1 LTPGSQ
7 PKEGFPNANFEP
19 ACSGKSQGTGNN
31 LQAEKWLM
39 GQFSNVLKADA
50 PNRQRVA
57 NTESRRLAA
66 LQRITTEKLFTDP
79 ALTIFVAGSMGR
91 SEMGVRSDLDLF
103 LVSLKSCDELQ
114 QKALIDSLDSLNESL
129 GYAPFSNRRYVKVY
143 ELGDL
148 LRNTGSPQDD
158 TENCFTA
165 RMLLLLESRV
175 LANEETYLQVLDQVL
190 NQYFRD
196 ERGKASYRPLFLLN
210 DVLRYWR
217 TLCLNY
223 EELRHDRD
231 RPWWKK
237 NINLKFSRMLT
248 VFATVATLTVQEVH
262 GKADFRPMCDLTPIR
277 RLAFALDRLDDK
289 SLIPRFREFLADY
302 EQFLCWKED
311 ESLDARVRENQFK
324 QSVRTSADRSS
335 DFLYDILMNDRIP
348 QARRKFLVI

>member
-1 LTPGSQ
+1 MMREFSDVLGSDA
-7 PKEGFPNANFEP
+7 ANQ
-19 ACSGKSQGTGNN
+19 K
-31 LQAEKWLM
+31 
-39 GQFSNVLKADA
+39 
-50 PNRQRVA
+50 RVA
-57 NTESRRLAA
+57 NTEVRRLAA
-66 LQRITTEKLFTDP
+66 LQQIAADKLFTDP
-79 ALTIFVAGSMGR
+79 ALTVFVAGSMGR

-103 LVSLKSCDELQ
+103 LVSLKNCDKLQ

-175 LANEETYLQVLDQVL
+175 LANEETYKQVVDQVL
-190 NQYFRD
+190 SQYFRD

-223 EELRHDRD
+223 EELRHERD

-248 VFATVATLTVQEVH
+248 VFATVAALTVPEVH
-262 GKADFRPMCDLTPIR
+262 SKADFMPTCDLTPIR
-277 RLAFALDRLDDK
+277 RLAYALDCLDDA
-289 SLIPRFREFLADY
+289 SLLPRFCEFLGDY
-302 EQFLCWKED
+302 EQFLFWKED
-311 ESLDARVRENQFK
+311 ESHDARVREVQFK
-324 QSVRTSADRSS
+324 QLVRTAAERSS
-335 DFLYDILMNDRIP
+335 DFLYDVLMNDRIP

>member
-1 LTPGSQ
+1 
-7 PKEGFPNANFEP
+7 
-19 ACSGKSQGTGNN
+19 
-31 LQAEKWLM
+31 M
-39 GQFSNVLKADA
+39 GHFSDVLDSDA

-57 NTESRRLAA
+57 NTEIKRLAA
-66 LQRITTEKLFTDP
+66 LQQIAADKLFTDP
-79 ALTIFVAGSMGR
+79 ALTVFVAGSMGR

-103 LVSLKSCDELQ
+103 LVSLKNCDELQ
-114 QKALIDSLDSLNESL
+114 QRALIASLDYLNGSL
-129 GYAPFSNRRYVKVY
+129 GYAPFSNRRFVKVY

-175 LANEETYLQVLDQVL
+175 LANEETYLQVLDHVL

-277 RLAFALDRLDDK
+277 RLAYALDCLNEG
-289 SLIPRFREFLADY
+289 SLLPRFREFLADY

-311 ESLDARVRENQFK
+311 ESLDARVREDEFK
-324 QSVRTSADRSS
+324 QLVRTSADRSS
-335 DFLYDILMNDRIP
+335 DFLYDVLMHDRIP

>member
-1 LTPGSQ
+1 MPLSNT
-7 PKEGFPNANFEP
+7 
-19 ACSGKSQGTGNN
+19 
-31 LQAEKWLM
+31 
-39 GQFSNVLKADA
+39 QFSDVLDSDA
-50 PNRQRVA
+50 PNRRRVA
-57 NTESRRLAA
+57 NTKTRRLAA
-66 LQRITTEKLFTDP
+66 LQQIAADKLFTDP
-79 ALTIFVAGSMGR
+79 ALTVFVAGSMGR

-103 LVSLKSCDELQ
+103 LVSLKNCDELQ
-114 QKALIDSLDSLNESL
+114 QRALIASLDSLNGSL

-175 LANEETYLQVLDQVL
+175 LANQETYLQVLDQVL
-190 NQYFRD
+190 SQYFRD
-196 ERGKASYRPLFLLN
+196 ERGKASYRPLFLIN

-248 VFATVATLTVQEVH
+248 VFATVATLTVQEVR
-262 GKADFRPMCDLTPIR
+262 GKADFRPMCDLTPIQ
-277 RLAFALDRLDDK
+277 RLAYALDCLNEN
-289 SLIPRFREFLADY
+289 SLLPRFRDFLADY
-302 EQFLCWKED
+302 EQFLCWKEN
-311 ESLDARVRENQFK
+311 ETLDARVREDEFK

-335 DFLYDILMNDRIP
+335 DFLYDVLMNDRIP

>member
-1 LTPGSQ
+1 
-7 PKEGFPNANFEP
+7 
-19 ACSGKSQGTGNN
+19 
-31 LQAEKWLM
+31 M
-39 GQFSNVLKADA
+39 GQFSDVLETDA
-50 PNRQRVA
+50 PNSRRVA
-57 NTESRRLAA
+57 NTESRRMAA
-66 LQRITTEKLFTDP
+66 LQRIATHRLFSDP
-79 ALTIFVAGSMGR
+79 ALTVFVAGSMGR

-143 ELGDL
+143 ELGEL
-148 LRNTGSPQDD
+148 L
-158 TENCFTA
+158 
-165 RMLLLLESRV
+165 LLLLESRV

-190 NQYFRD
+190 SQYFRD

-262 GKADFRPMCDLTPIR
+262 SKVDFRPMCDLTPIR

-311 ESLDARVRENQFK
+311 ESLDARVREDQFK

-335 DFLYDILMNDRIP
+335 DFLYDALMNDRIP